1 LDKFLMDGIYR
12 LAITNFGDSDIE
24 RELDAALYLESVCRG
39 RWLSPLRWT
48 FEAEPNGV
56 TDTMPVLVDT
66 IGRMA
71 LETPETGPSRVQ
83 AEAIP
88 TPRQLRLWRQLAFQ
102 QARVF
107 PQPNGDHLPWERVQF
122 EVVGGM
128 EAARAAVRA
137 VAQHP
142 WNVVDG
148 IATVHPADAAKLMQS
163 PSPSLR
169 YSGRQQQPPK
179 ATGAEWLS
187 FDSIDDLIA
196 AIKRASA

>member
-1 LDKFLMDGIYR
+1 MDGIYR
-12 LAITNFGDSDIE
+12 LAITTFGDSDVE
-24 RELDAALYLESVCRG
+24 RELDAALYLESACRG
-39 RWLSPLRWT
+39 HWLSPLRWT
-48 FEAEPNGV
+48 FEDEPHGV
-56 TDTMPVLVDT
+56 SDTIPVLVDT

-102 QARVF
+102 QAPVF
-107 PQPNGDHLPWERVQF
+107 PQPHGDHLPWERVQF
-122 EVVGGM
+122 EIVGDM

-148 IATVHPADAAKLMQS
+148 IATVHSADAAKLMQS
-163 PSPSLR
+163 PPPSLR
-169 YSGRQQQPPK
+169 YVGRQQQPQK
-179 ATGAEWLS
+179 ATGDEWVS